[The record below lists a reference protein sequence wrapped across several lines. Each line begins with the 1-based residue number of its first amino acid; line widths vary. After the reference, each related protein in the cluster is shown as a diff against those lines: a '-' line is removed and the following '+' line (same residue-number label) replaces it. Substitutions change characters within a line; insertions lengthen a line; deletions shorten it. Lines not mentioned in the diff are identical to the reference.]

1 MASNV
6 LMKKGITCI
15 LIIAMSFFAIYLTHY
30 MQGFVTYVSIEKLTS
45 PPPRYFNLTEE
56 DISKYPII
64 GEMIEKIE
72 KENRTYF
79 GKEVSSKEGIEIYE
93 YMLERINETEENCG
107 IYFFYKDHYYR
118 FRLGAT

>member
-1 MASNV
+1 
-6 LMKKGITCI
+6 
-15 LIIAMSFFAIYLTHY
+15 
-30 MQGFVTYVSIEKLTS
+30 
-45 PPPRYFNLTEE
+45 
-56 DISKYPII
+56 
-64 GEMIEKIE
+64 MIEKIE

-93 YMLERINETEENCG
+93 YMLERINETGENCG

>member
-1 MASNV
+1 MASNA
-6 LMKKGITCI
+6 LMKISITCI

-93 YMLERINETEENCG
+93 YMLERLNETEENCG
-107 IYFFYKDHYYR
+107 ICFFYKDHYYR